1 MYRKLMMA
9 LCIGMM
15 VLGLASTG
23 YSEPSSN
30 VALGKTVAA
39 YGEFF
44 TGGWSGSYVV
54 DYSTL
59 TDGVFFPVWHRW
71 DTGPVWWDEDTDSI
85 QNFLR
90 VYLGDTYVVKKLII
104 QVDNNDDYIISWDD
118 VIHGY
123 MEVQVIP
130 ERNTGMAP
138 PVLLEV
144 DAITDAFT
152 IEHDTTGRGDAL
164 YSVSE
169 FQAYLGSIVIG
180 NCDTGVADR
189 VLDDNSTISGRIAEC
204 AENAHNHGKFV
215 RCLAHFTY
223 DLKKTGI
230 INYKEKDKIKWCARR
245 ADIP

>member
-1 MYRKLMMA
+1 MMA

-90 VYLGDTYVVKKLII
+90 VYLGDTYVIKKLII
-104 QVDNNDDYIISWDD
+104 QVDNNDDYKISWED

-130 ERNTGMAP
+130 QRNDGMAP
-138 PVLLEV
+138 PVVLEV
-144 DAITDAFT
+144 DATTDAFT
-152 IEHDTTGRGDAL
+152 IEHDTTGWGDDW

-169 FQAYLGSIVIG
+169 FQAYSGSIVIG

-189 VLDDNSTISGRIAEC
+189 VLGDNSTISDRIAEC
-204 AENAHNHGKFV
+204 ADSARNHGKFV
-215 RCLAHFTY
+215 SCVAHLTN

-230 INYKEKDKIKWCARR
+230 INGEEKGKIQSCAAQ